1 MIKQFLSSG
10 CSFSMVPA
18 TLKGINIENWPL
30 HVENY
35 LQVPSIHTGL
45 ASAGNSFIS
54 KSILYQLSQIEN
66 KNDLLVGVM
75 WSGADRHMFYNRGR
89 VFLPSESKTTIKYHK
104 HMPVKI
110 SGEEAFYFLNPH
122 TEHIY
127 NKIYYSNFYDEIG
140 SFIESMQHVLSL
152 QWYLKYHKIKY
163 FMTKFSDYAI
173 PNSTIAQH
181 PDLKYLYD
189 MIDFSEWLPGLDML
203 NFCKDSGLP
212 PVLPNDQH
220 PSTEQS
226 KLYTEQV
233 IIPHLKNKGYVD

>member
-10 CSFSMVPA
+10 CSFSMVPV
-18 TLKGINIENWPL
+18 TVKGINIENWPL

-75 WSGADRHMFYNRGR
+75 WSGADRNMFYNRGR
-89 VFLPSESKTTIKYHK
+89 VFLPRESKTTGRYHNR
-104 HMPVKI
+104 MPVKI

-122 TEHIY
+122 TEHTY

-140 SFIESMQHVLSL
+140 SFIESIQHVLLL
-152 QWYLKYHKIKY
+152 QWYLKYHKVKY

-173 PNSTIAQH
+173 PNSIIAQH

-189 MIDFSEWLPGLDML
+189 MIDFSEWLPGPDMM

-212 PVLPNDQH
+212 NVLPNDQH

-233 IIPHLKNKGYVD
+233 IIPYLKNKGYVD